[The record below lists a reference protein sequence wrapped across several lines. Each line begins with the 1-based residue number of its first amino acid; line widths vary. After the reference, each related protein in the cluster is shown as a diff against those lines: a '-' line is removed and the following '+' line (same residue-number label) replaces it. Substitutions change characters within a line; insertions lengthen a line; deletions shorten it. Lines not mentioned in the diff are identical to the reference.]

1 MSVSDT
7 LCRDRRL
14 PARLP
19 AWLNAYRQI
28 HLHRRLVKDVGFT
41 GPGRLP
47 SATTPLPPRFLSRD
61 PLARGLLPRGFRGA
75 ASRLLQSKTIRE
87 HDLEPTEPRRTRQPG
102 DAFPCGT
109 APAEVFRIRGPLR
122 GFRRTGRRRRARPKP
137 GTVDGETPTRV
148 DSDTF
153 CRKSVSCTLERRA
166 PRPAHLGAPFT
177 NLPGAPG
184 AYPLSQVLS
193 RSPNELAFAKPAARL
208 PACAGRLAVRA
219 ASRSPPRRGAR
230 SAAPK
235 VPSIARMLA
244 GLAGTLLVLPRCYR
258 RMAPGR

>member
-19 AWLNAYRQI
+19 AWLNANRQI

-87 HDLEPTEPRRTRQPG
+87 HDLEPTEPQRTRRLG

-109 APAEVFRIRGPLR
+109 APAEVSRIRGPGKRLSPD
-122 GFRRTGRRRRARPKP
+122 FGRRRRARPKP

-177 NLPGAPG
+177 NLPELPVYTRLRGCLPKPERACFREARRPTFLL
-184 AYPLSQVLS
+184 AQVAW
-193 RSPNELAFAKPAARL
+193 P
-208 PACAGRLAVRA
+208 
-219 ASRSPPRRGAR
+219 
-230 SAAPK
+230 
-235 VPSIARMLA
+235 
-244 GLAGTLLVLPRCYR
+244 
-258 RMAPGR
+258 